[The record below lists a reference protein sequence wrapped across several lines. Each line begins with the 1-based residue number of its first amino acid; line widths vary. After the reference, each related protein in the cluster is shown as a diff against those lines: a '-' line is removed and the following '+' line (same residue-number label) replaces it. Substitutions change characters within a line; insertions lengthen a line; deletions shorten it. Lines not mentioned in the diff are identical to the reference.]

1 MKTICIYSDFIS
13 SFGQILK
20 SYLINN
26 QTFTK
31 MKQAILK
38 LSSLIVIFLIG
49 SCQKADVKPQVKAD
63 FIYTISPSGRVTF
76 TNTSTNADSF
86 SWSMGDGTNRDDK
99 TSFTH
104 DFKSNKEFQ
113 VKLTATKEGVS
124 DVAVKSVVINNLLGR
139 LVVYKAFPT
148 DLYKSTNIW
157 VYVDGKY
164 YGIVLGVTNFAAN
177 PPDCGSLDGVPI
189 ENLTEGKH
197 QLKCQEVI
205 TNGYV
210 WEREITIVAGAC
222 NKEALIR

>member
-1 MKTICIYSDFIS
+1 MKKLLIIS
-13 SFGQILK
+13 SIYFI
-20 SYLINN
+20 
-26 QTFTK
+26 T
-31 MKQAILK
+31 AI
-38 LSSLIVIFLIG
+38 F
-49 SCQKADVKPQVKAD
+49 SCQKAEVKPQVKAD

-86 SWSMGDGTNRDDK
+86 SWSMGDGTIRDDK

-104 DFKSNKEFQ
+104 DFKANKEFQ
-113 VKLTATKEGVS
+113 VKLIATREGVS
-124 DVAVKSVVINNLLGR
+124 DIVVKPVVINNLLGR

-148 DLYKSTNIW
+148 DLNKSTNIW

-164 YGIVLGVTNFAAN
+164 HGIVLGVTNFVTN

-222 NKEALIR
+222 NKEAIIR

>member
-1 MKTICIYSDFIS
+1 MKKSLVIS
-13 SFGQILK
+13 SIYFIV
-20 SYLINN
+20 
-26 QTFTK
+26 TF
-31 MKQAILK
+31 
-38 LSSLIVIFLIG
+38 F
-49 SCQKADVKPQVKAD
+49 SCQKGDVKPQVKAD
-63 FIYTISPSGRVTF
+63 FTYKISPSGRVTF

-86 SWSMGDGTNRDDK
+86 SWSMGDGTIRDDK

-104 DFKSNKEFQ
+104 DFKSNREFQ
-113 VKLTATKEGVS
+113 VKLTSTKDGVS

-139 LVVYKAFPT
+139 LVVYKAFQT
-148 DLYKSTNIW
+148 DLFKSTNIW

-164 YGIVLGVTNFAAN
+164 HGIVFGVTNFAAN

>member
-1 MKTICIYSDFIS
+1 MTILSPRLSNKKI
-13 SFGQILK
+13 
-20 SYLINN
+20 YLINN
-26 QTFTK
+26 QTLKK
-31 MKQAILK
+31 MKQQILK
-38 LSSLIVIFLIG
+38 LSSLFVLFLMC
-49 SCQKADVKPQVKAD
+49 SCQKVEVKPQVKAD

-86 SWSMGDGTNRDDK
+86 SWSMGDGAIRDDK

-104 DFKSNKEFQ
+104 DFKANKEFQ
-113 VKLTATKEGVS
+113 VKLTATREGVS
-124 DVAVKSVVINNLLGR
+124 DIVVKPVVINNLLGR

-148 DLYKSTNIW
+148 ELNKSTNIW

-164 YGIVLGVTNFAAN
+164 HGIVLGVTNFATN

-205 TNGYV
+205 TNGYI

-222 NKEALIR
+222 NKEAIIR

>member
-1 MKTICIYSDFIS
+1 
-13 SFGQILK
+13 
-20 SYLINN
+20 
-26 QTFTK
+26 
-31 MKQAILK
+31 MKQQIIK
-38 LSSLIVIFLIG
+38 LSSLFVLFLLC
-49 SCQKADVKPQVKAD
+49 SCQKAEVKPQVKAD

-86 SWSMGDGTNRDDK
+86 SWSMGDGTTRDDK

-104 DFKSNKEFQ
+104 DFKANKEFQ
-113 VKLTATKEGVS
+113 VKLTATREGLS
-124 DVAVKSVVINNLLGR
+124 DIVVKPVVINNLLGR

-164 YGIVLGVTNFAAN
+164 QGIVFGVTNFATN